1 MVKALES
8 SSSSNNTPT
17 TNAPTISTTSMIS
30 GLMGSNKQTL
40 EELASLKRQ
49 NLELKNLEKL
59 RPQLLELQQQ
69 ISQLKQN
76 HEIDIKKLY
85 EENIVL
91 TKDNENMVQS
101 LSTLNNTLENKLTEL
116 NHLKSII
123 SEYTEKNNSLE
134 KQLSEIHNQILEY
147 QTEIEYIRSISAD
160 PVVVD
165 ELTQKNEELAGKFII
180 TS

>member
-69 ISQLKQN
+69 IIQLKQN